1 MYVESSGRWHEQR
14 SSDVKWSRSDGQ
26 TLCPLT
32 TGVRFNAAKTFQTLD
47 FPYLWSQAA
56 TPLPVPFRPPSWS
69 PPVSHGWKDAVW
81 KVKFKSGRKRASSGQ
96 WTADFF
102 LLRRK
107 RVVPWPNLCL
117 PVLPSRSVGHVG
129 RSCRNL
135 PAFMW
140 MRAVISRTT
149 WKKNIIDQ
157 SSSVIGIF
165 TFYVLCINSFT
176 QPNVMCLVLWIDLY
190 FCKPFFPLM

>member
-26 TLCPLT
+26 TLSPLT
-32 TGVRFNAAKTFQTLD
+32 ADVRFNAAKTFQTLD

-56 TPLPVPFRPPSWS
+56 TPLPVPLRSLSGS
-69 PPVSHGWKDAVW
+69 PPDSHGWRDAVW

-102 LLRRK
+102 LWRRK

-117 PVLPSRSVGHVG
+117 PVLPSRTVGHVG
-129 RSCRNL
+129 CSNL
-135 PAFMW
+135 TAFMW

-149 WKKNIIDQ
+149 WGKKK
-157 SSSVIGIF
+157 SLF
-165 TFYVLCINSFT
+165 TKPAVL
-176 QPNVMCLVLWIDLY
+176 LVFLHFRY
-190 FCKPFFPLM
+190 FV